1 MSFIEDEKRS
11 LQTYLKEA
19 FCNDADFVSR
29 HIAVMNGKVEVNVCY
44 IENLVENE
52 MITTCVIERLQDI
65 TPEERVPSSDD
76 FLEMMQS
83 SVIAAAKVVRSNKK
97 DQLLQAILTGH
108 VALTCKDAD
117 CALVIPVLK
126 REAAEKSETEPS
138 IQSGNDAFT
147 TDLSKNMNL
156 LRLRL
161 PSPDFMFKQMEIG
174 RTSHT
179 KVRIVWLNN
188 AAKPEI
194 IEEVY
199 SRLARIDIDIVHSIS
214 VITELIEDNPLSI
227 WPQHKL
233 TERVDVTVAN
243 MGEGRVAILCDNF
256 SFVVIVPLLV
266 LQEFQTP
273 DDYSQKWIF
282 SSIMRIMRYAAFFLS
297 SALSSLYV
305 SFVAYNHSIVPPA
318 LAIRISEGRSQVPFP
333 SVIEVLLMTFMID
346 VLKEAGLRLPKGL
359 GQSMGILGAV
369 VIGQSAVEAGYV
381 SPGVIIIVAI
391 SAISSFALSS
401 VNLTN
406 MSRVA
411 NYFLI
416 LLATILGIFGV
427 IIGILFL
434 QWRLVTL
441 RSFGVPISHPL
452 EVGDISLMKDM
463 LVRSPIWKLRTR
475 SKLLS
480 RNKTSMGD
488 STRKPGPN
496 EK

>member
-1 MSFIEDEKRS
+1 MSIIEEKIC
-11 LQTYLKEA
+11 LQAYLKEA
-19 FCNDADFVSR
+19 FCNDADFVTR
-29 HIAVMNGKVEVNVCY
+29 NIAVMNGKGEVHVSY
-44 IENLVENE
+44 IENLVEND
-52 MITTCVIERLQDI
+52 MMNTYVIERLQDSN
-65 TPEERVPSSDD
+65 PEESASSVDD
-76 FLEMMQS
+76 FMAMMTS
-83 SVIAAAKVVRSNKK
+83 SVIAAAKVYRSDEKA
-97 DQLLQAILTGH
+97 DLVQAILTGH
-108 VALTCKDAD
+108 VAVAWKDAD
-117 CALVIPVLK
+117 YALVIPALK

-138 IQSGNDAFT
+138 IQSGNEAFT

-161 PSPDFMFKQMEIG
+161 PSPDFRFKQMEVG

-179 KVRIVWLNN
+179 KVRMVWLNN

-194 IEEVY
+194 IEEICD
-199 SRLARIDIDIVHSIS
+199 RLARIDIDIVHSIS

-297 SALSSLYV
+297 STLSSLYV
-305 SFVAYNHSIVPPA
+305 SFVAYNHSIMPPA

-406 MSRVA
+406 MSRVT

-416 LLATILGIFGV
+416 FLATIFGLFGV

-441 RSFGVPISHPL
+441 RSFGIPIAHPMD
-452 EVGDISLMKDM
+452 VGDIRLMKDM
-463 LVRSPIWKLRTR
+463 LIRSPIWKLRTR

-480 RNKTSMGD
+480 ENKTSMGD
-488 STRKPGPN
+488 STRKPGP
-496 EK
+496 K